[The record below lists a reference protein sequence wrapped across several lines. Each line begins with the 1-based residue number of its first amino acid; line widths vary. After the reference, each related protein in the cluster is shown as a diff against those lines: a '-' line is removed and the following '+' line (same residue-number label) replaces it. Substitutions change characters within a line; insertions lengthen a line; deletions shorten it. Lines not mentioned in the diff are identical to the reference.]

1 MDDSFYY
8 RDSHIDINRH
18 YVENQTTLVAY
29 VHLVLFPLA
38 PKTELLHYSI
48 LFLISLKLF
57 L

>member
-38 PKTELLHYSI
+38 PKMSYFSI
-48 LFLISLKLF
+48 AFYF
-57 L
+57 